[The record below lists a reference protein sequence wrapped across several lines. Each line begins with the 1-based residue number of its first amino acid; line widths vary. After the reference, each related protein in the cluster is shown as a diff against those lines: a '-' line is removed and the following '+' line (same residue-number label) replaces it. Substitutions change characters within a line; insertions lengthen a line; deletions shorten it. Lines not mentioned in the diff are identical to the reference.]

1 MVVWAIVAGTLIG
14 LGLGGWSGYGA
25 AFGAILGAIM
35 GLWLRAAIRAEIA
48 HAAATPVPS
57 RQIATPEP
65 ETRHAEDLPFAQS
78 EAWAKAQPLPI
89 HEDNIA
95 SRDNI
100 GQSEPPAP
108 HFASPANTAQ
118 PTEPSL
124 IEQGLGK
131 AREWLLGGNTIVRVG
146 LVILFVGLSFL
157 ARMAAHFGL
166 FPIEARLAL
175 VALAGAG
182 LLAVGFNRREV
193 RPAFGLALQ
202 GTGVGV
208 LYLTVFAA
216 ARILGLM
223 PPLAAFGLMVVF
235 AALGCALALLQ
246 NARSL
251 AFASFLGGYGVPL
264 LLGGHAHSPIGLF
277 AYFTILNLALLVIAR
292 ARSWRELNLLG
303 FIATFGTATLWGL
316 ASYGPQNYLVCQIFL
331 WVSVAIYL
339 AAAVFYAHN
348 TPGKLGNVADTTLL
362 FGPAMAGFAL
372 EVGLVHDRAMGSA
385 FAALAFAALYLCVAT
400 YTMRQARA
408 EMRLLNECLLAIGIG
423 FVTMAVPLALDARWT
438 SSAWAL
444 EGAGAFWVGARQAR
458 WMPRAFGLA
467 LQAIAGLILL
477 ATLSANVSAI
487 PLANNGFIGPA
498 LVAAALI
505 ATAWWMRAARPHS
518 GSALAK
524 AYAPAEYALRHAVF
538 LAGFAMA
545 SLALIQEIARQL
557 PATQAQD
564 YPLSVFAPWQQVLLG
579 MLALIGAAAVAEW
592 FGRRRAWAVAIWPA
606 RAILPLLWLTFIA
619 SVAQGRHVVFWPD
632 MAAWGAC
639 LVAHY
644 ALLRR
649 ADIAGEVP
657 GWSRAVH
664 AGGAWLIT
672 MIVADSLYL
681 GIERGQLWHSSWVS
695 VVFLISVVAILAGLT
710 RWSGPAAP
718 LAQTQGLGWPRH
730 PAARAYWWIAAA
742 PLAVLAYIGAFAAA
756 LFAEGL
762 TDPLPYLPLI
772 NPVDLSVALAL
783 VTLIVWR
790 RMLAGAHDIPP
801 LAKPLL
807 GKAGLMAG
815 GALAFASLNGVWLR
829 TAHHWLGA
837 GWSGQAL
844 GQNAVVEA
852 GLSILWT
859 LIAMALM
866 LFAHRRALRVSW
878 LVGAGLLAAVVAK
891 LLLVDMS
898 KAQGWER
905 ATTFIGVGLLMLV
918 IGYFVPLPPRPNL
931 RTPEETPA

>member
-1 MVVWAIVAGTLIG
+1 
-14 LGLGGWSGYGA
+14 
-25 AFGAILGAIM
+25 
-35 GLWLRAAIRAEIA
+35 
-48 HAAATPVPS
+48 
-57 RQIATPEP
+57 
-65 ETRHAEDLPFAQS
+65 
-78 EAWAKAQPLPI
+78 
-89 HEDNIA
+89 
-95 SRDNI
+95 
-100 GQSEPPAP
+100 
-108 HFASPANTAQ
+108 
-118 PTEPSL
+118 
-124 IEQGLGK
+124 
-131 AREWLLGGNTIVRVG
+131 
-146 LVILFVGLSFL
+146 
-157 ARMAAHFGL
+157 
-166 FPIEARLAL
+166 
-175 VALAGAG
+175 
-182 LLAVGFNRREV
+182 
-193 RPAFGLALQ
+193 
-202 GTGVGV
+202 
-208 LYLTVFAA
+208 
-216 ARILGLM
+216 
-223 PPLAAFGLMVVF
+223 
-235 AALGCALALLQ
+235 
-246 NARSL
+246 
-251 AFASFLGGYGVPL
+251 
-264 LLGGHAHSPIGLF
+264 
-277 AYFTILNLALLVIAR
+277 
-292 ARSWRELNLLG
+292 
-303 FIATFGTATLWGL
+303 
-316 ASYGPQNYLVCQIFL
+316 
-331 WVSVAIYL
+331 
-339 AAAVFYAHN
+339 
-348 TPGKLGNVADTTLL
+348 
-362 FGPAMAGFAL
+362 
-372 EVGLVHDRAMGSA
+372 
-385 FAALAFAALYLCVAT
+385 
-400 YTMRQARA
+400 MRQARA

-505 ATAWWMRAARPHS
+505 ATAWWMRSPLPHS
-518 GSALAK
+518 SSPLAK

-545 SLALIQEIARQL
+545 SLALIQEVARQL

-579 MLALIGAAAVAEW
+579 MLALIGAATVAEW
-592 FGRRRAWAVAIWPA
+592 FGRRKAWAVAIWPA

-619 SVAQGRHVVFWPD
+619 STAQGRHVVFWPD

-657 GWSRAVH
+657 GWSGAVH

-681 GIERGQLWHSSWVS
+681 AIERGQLWHSSWVS

-710 RWSGPAAP
+710 RWAGAAAP

-783 VTLIVWR
+783 VTLIAWR

-815 GALAFASLNGVWLR
+815 GALAFAALNGVWLR

-837 GWSGQAL
+837 GWSGQTL